1 MTTARAKDTRFHSVP
16 ALLMTLSLVFL
27 NMACNHC
34 WLRLANTRF
43 IQQTSSEK
51 PKQLHEQPPLH

>member
-34 WLRLANTRF
+34 WLHLATTNTDTF
-43 IQQTSSEK
+43 HPADQQ
-51 PKQLHEQPPLH
+51 